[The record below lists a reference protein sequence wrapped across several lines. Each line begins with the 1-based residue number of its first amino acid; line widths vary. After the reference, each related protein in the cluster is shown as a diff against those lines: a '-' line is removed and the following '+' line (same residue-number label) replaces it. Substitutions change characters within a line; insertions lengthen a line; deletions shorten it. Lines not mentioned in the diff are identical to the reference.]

1 MQRSLEELRREID
14 RVNLELLK
22 LLNERTNLVKEIS
35 DLKDQTGTD
44 YFDPVREAEML
55 ESILRRNR
63 GLSPMNC
70 LKKSLPRFSLPPSS
84 TWGLRRRKNC

>member
-35 DLKDQTGTD
+35 DLKDQTGT
-44 YFDPVREAEML
+44 
-55 ESILRRNR
+55 
-63 GLSPMNC
+63 GLFRPGKRSGDVGEYLTAKPGASPQ
-70 LKKSLPRFSLPPSS
+70 
-84 TWGLRRRKNC
+84 